1 MRIALAALAAA
12 CLIAGAAN
20 AQTPAPPAPP
30 LVDWDKIEIKATDLG
45 NNTYMLT
52 GQGGNITVAVGS
64 DGIIM
69 VDGQFAPLSDKIKA
83 AIKAISPLPV
93 KYLINTH
100 YHGDH
105 TGGNENFAK
114 DGVTIV
120 AHDNIRVRL
129 AAGTIQ
135 GLTGNKVAP
144 RPAEALPKQ
153 TYFGGS
159 MAVETGGR
167 KAQLTHI
174 ANAHTDGDS
183 WIYFADANVLATG
196 DTFNNLKRY
205 QNIDFANGGDVRG
218 MIRALDTYIKA
229 SNDQTKIVPGHG
241 ALATKADLVTF
252 REMLVTSHDRIKK
265 LFDEGKSEA
274 EVLAAKPLADLDA
287 TWGEQPVARGGAHA
301 QRLQLVQA
309 IVGGRAI
316 VRGSPHARRAAVRRC
331 ARRTVSARSAAATR
345 ARRRSR
351 YWPSCRSASRCAS
364 GPRPPRSAAAA
375 PRPATVNTMQQDHAD
390 GRMPIDQQQRA
401 ADELDGLTDPERQL
415 RKRRLELGRR
425 LM

>member
-1 MRIALAALAAA
+1 MRIALAAVAA
-12 CLIAGAAN
+12 CLIAGVAN

-30 LVDWDKIEIKATDLG
+30 PPMIDWAKIEIKATDLG

-52 GQGGNITVAVGS
+52 GQGGNITVAVGA

-83 AIKAISPLPV
+83 AINAISPLPV

-159 MAVETGGR
+159 MVVETGGR

-174 ANAHTDGDS
+174 SNAHTDGDS

-205 QNIDFANGGDVRG
+205 QKSTSP
-218 MIRALDTYIKA
+218 M
-229 SNDQTKIVPGHG
+229 G
-241 ALATKADLVTF
+241 ATC
-252 REMLVTSHDRIKK
+252 
-265 LFDEGKSEA
+265 
-274 EVLAAKPLADLDA
+274 AA
-287 TWGEQPVARGGAHA
+287 
-301 QRLQLVQA
+301 
-309 IVGGRAI
+309 
-316 VRGSPHARRAAVRRC
+316 
-331 ARRTVSARSAAATR
+331 
-345 ARRRSR
+345 
-351 YWPSCRSASRCAS
+351 
-364 GPRPPRSAAAA
+364 
-375 PRPATVNTMQQDHAD
+375 
-390 GRMPIDQQQRA
+390 
-401 ADELDGLTDPERQL
+401 
-415 RKRRLELGRR
+415 
-425 LM
+425 

>member
-1 MRIALAALAAA
+1 MRNALAALAAA
-12 CLIAGAAN
+12 CLIAGTAN
-20 AQTPAPPAPP
+20 AQAPAPPAPP
-30 LVDWDKIEIKATDLG
+30 LIDWDKIEIKATDLG
-45 NNTYMLT
+45 NGTHMLA

-64 DGIIM
+64 DGLIM

-159 MAVETGGR
+159 ITVETGGR

-174 ANAHTDGDS
+174 SNAHTDGDT

-218 MIRALDTYIKA
+218 MIRALDTYLRA
-229 SNDQTKIVPGHG
+229 ANETTKIVPGHG
-241 ALATKADLVTF
+241 PLATKADLVTF
-252 REMLVTSHDRIKK
+252 RDMLVTSHDRIKK
-265 LFDEGKSEA
+265 LYDEGKSED

-287 TWGEQPVARGGAHA
+287 TWSNNPGHA
-301 QRLQLVQA
+301 AGHTRNVYNSFKRL
-309 IVGGRAI
+309 
-316 VRGSPHARRAAVRRC
+316 
-331 ARRTVSARSAAATR
+331 
-345 ARRRSR
+345 
-351 YWPSCRSASRCAS
+351 
-364 GPRPPRSAAAA
+364 
-375 PRPATVNTMQQDHAD
+375 
-390 GRMPIDQQQRA
+390 
-401 ADELDGLTDPERQL
+401 
-415 RKRRLELGRR
+415 
-425 LM
+425 